1 MQYTLEQIKAVVAKF
16 APDNGIKSVQVFG
29 SYADGRATN
38 ESDIDLLV
46 EYFEMPSL
54 LNYLG
59 FQEQVQSELGIQ
71 VDVLR
76 YPLSRE
82 RLIDPNFDSGK
93 TVIIYG

>member
-1 MQYTLEQIKAVVAKF
+1 MRYTLEQIKTVVAKY
-16 APDNGIKSVQVFG
+16 APENGVKSVRIFG
-29 SYADGRATN
+29 SYANGRATN
-38 ESDIDLLV
+38 KSDIDLLV

-93 TVIIYG
+93 TVTIYG